1 MKSRLKTLFS
11 ILLIPTLCFSQSTYR
26 ITSEQLKKAN
36 LIFVERDR
44 LHEENKQLELMLDDC
59 DSLNCFYN
67 QIIFNYNEKDSIYI
81 NNEKMYIEKIE
92 IQKKENKSLD
102 NKNIILK
109 VVIAVETV
117 LLISLLLLK

>member
-1 MKSRLKTLFS
+1 M
-11 ILLIPTLCFSQSTYR
+11 
-26 ITSEQLKKAN
+26 
-36 LIFVERDR
+36 IFVERDR

-67 QIIFNYNEKDSIYI
+67 QIVLNYNEKDSIYI

-109 VVIAVETV
+109 AVVAVETV

>member
-1 MKSRLKTLFS
+1 MPPRAEGRRGRQGRADARRLAGGAGAL
-11 ILLIPTLCFSQSTYR
+11 Y
-26 ITSEQLKKAN
+26 
-36 LIFVERDR
+36 
-44 LHEENKQLELMLDDC
+44 
-59 DSLNCFYN
+59 
-67 QIIFNYNEKDSIYI
+67 NYNEKDSIYI

-109 VVIAVETV
+109 AVVAVETV